1 MRADFNLEEELKKLP
16 EKPGVYLMHDASDEI
31 IYVGKAIKL
40 CNRVRQYF
48 QNGKKHSF
56 KIDQMV
62 SQVSYFEYIVTDSE
76 MEALVLEC
84 NLIKEHRPRYNTML
98 MDDRA
103 YPYIRVTVE
112 EAYPRVMLARHRKR
126 DKSRYFGPYPSG
138 TAVKDTLELIHKL
151 YGIRTCSRVLPRDI
165 GKERPCLNYHIGQCM
180 APCRG
185 TVSTKEY
192 QEKISLV
199 ITLLNGGYGG
209 LKRELEQKMK
219 AAAAE
224 LEFEEAA
231 KYRDFIESIKRIAE
245 QQKITDSSSLDDRD
259 LIACAMQENDA
270 VVQVFFVREGKL
282 IGREHYHL
290 SVAQGDGSAAVLTS
304 FVQQFYAGTPY
315 LPGEIYVQETLEDQ
329 EELQE
334 WLTGKR
340 GKRVEIRVPKRG
352 TKEHLMELAA
362 QNARLVLRQDR
373 DRIVREE
380 QRTTGALRE
389 IENWLGISGI
399 NRMEAYD
406 ISNTSGLESV
416 GSMVVFEGGKPKRSD
431 YRKFRIKT
439 VQGPN
444 DYASMYE
451 VLTRRFERGLRQQRQ
466 EEDGSSFCAMP
477 DLLMMD
483 GGRGQ
488 VNMALEVLKNLNL
501 SIPVCGMVKDDHH
514 RTRGLYFN
522 NIELPIDT
530 HSEGF
535 HLITR
540 IQDEAHRFAITYH
553 KSLRGKK
560 EVHSILDDIPG
571 IGEKRRRALM
581 RAFGDIY
588 AIRAASVDE
597 IAAAEGMNRP
607 AAEAVW
613 SFFHQQGETQVPSA
627 QGGISHQGSSQNP

>member
-1 MRADFNLEEELKKLP
+1 MEFNFEEELKKLP
-16 EKPGVYLMHDASDEI
+16 EKPGVYLMHNAADEI

-62 SQVSYFEYIVTDSE
+62 SQVAYFEYIVTDSE

-98 MDDRA
+98 MDDKA
-103 YPYIRVTVE
+103 YPYIKITVE
-112 EAYPRVMLARHRKR
+112 EEYPRVMLARKRAR
-126 DKSRYFGPYPSG
+126 DKSKYFGPYPSG
-138 TAVKDTLELIHKL
+138 TAVKDTLDLVHKL
-151 YGIRTCSRVLPRDI
+151 YGIRTCNRVLPRDI

-180 APCRG
+180 GPCRG
-185 TVSTKEY
+185 DVSREAY
-192 QEKISLV
+192 MEKISRV
-199 ITLLNGGYGG
+199 MELLNGGYNK

-224 LEFEEAA
+224 MEFEEAA
-231 KYRDFIESIKRIAE
+231 RYRDFIESVKRIAE
-245 QQKITDSSSLDDRD
+245 QQKITDSMSLDDRD
-259 LIACAMQENDA
+259 LIACAVEADDA

-290 SVAQGDGSAAVLTS
+290 SVAEGDDASAVMNS
-304 FVQQFYAGTPY
+304 FVKQFYAGTPY
-315 LPGEIYVQETLEDQ
+315 LPGEIYVQYDLEDREQ
-329 EELQE
+329 IES
-334 WLTGKR
+334 WLGKKR
-340 GKRVEIRVPKRG
+340 GKKVTIRVPQRG

-362 QNARLVLRQDR
+362 QNARLVLKQDR
-373 DRIVREE
+373 ERIRREE
-380 QRTTGALRE
+380 ERTIGALHQ
-389 IENWLGISGI
+389 IEGWLGLEKIW
-399 NRMEAYD
+399 RMEAYD

-416 GSMVVFEGGKPKRSD
+416 GSMVVFEGGKPKRND

-451 VLTRRFERGLRQQRQ
+451 VLTRRFERGLRQIQEQ
-466 EEDGSSFCAMP
+466 EEEGSFSSLP
-477 DLLMMD
+477 DLIMMD
-483 GGRGQ
+483 GERGQ
-488 VNMALEVLKNLNL
+488 VNMALEVLGKLGL
-501 SIPVCGMVKDDHH
+501 TIPVCGMVKDERH
-514 RTRGLYFN
+514 RTRGLYYQN
-522 NIELPIDT
+522 VELPIDT

-540 IQDEAHRFAITYH
+540 VQDEAHRFAIEYH

-588 AIRAASVDE
+588 AIREADVETLAKT
-597 IAAAEGMNRP
+597 EGMNRA
-607 AAEAVW
+607 AAEAVHA
-613 SFFHQQGETQVPSA
+613 FFHPDEVVK
-627 QGGISHQGSSQNP
+627 I